1 MEAPKNC
8 DKLMRQRMNYFTGR
22 HLAARDFNDEQSY
35 HRSHRYLHNRM
46 LHGWGVLCGLEV
58 TQHDQDDCRH
68 KYVRIGSGLAIDCC
82 GREIVVGRAAC
93 CGDDQPEIPWDQ
105 YDRARPWLLLCLSY
119 HECGIEP
126 VPVIYGEGDCSTEK
140 TQTKFARYEE
150 GWELEWHWVAT
161 SQLQKYGW
169 GRIHKDCVPGD
180 YEDEQ
185 NPQQQYPA
193 EPQSPPSQPPEHPQV
208 YPSECLPDDCIDPC
222 EEGYVS
228 CLDPKCP
235 PGHCVPLAIICVQ
248 PGEPITNDRIHMR
261 GRPRLPYGAQR
272 LTHIVDINWPHGKV
286 VTPLWLENNPLRVS
300 FDRRLQAAPTTYF
313 PGPWG
318 VNQATFV
325 VQFGEQ
331 YEDLDFA
338 PPIEPP
344 KLTDDGLH
352 AEYKIA
358 PRPGR
363 SGGYDYLQGHMLWIT
378 LKCDFLYDCHG
389 RRVDGNNNGVE
400 GGTFESWVTVVHGY
414 EYERLEREGLL

>member
-1 MEAPKNC
+1 MEVPKNC
-8 DKLMRQRMNYFTGR
+8 DQLMRERVNYFTGR

-58 TQHDQDDCRH
+58 TQHDQDDCRQ

-93 CGDDQPEIPWDQ
+93 CGDEQPEIPWDK
-105 YDRARPWLLLCLSY
+105 YDPAHPWLLLCLSY
-119 HECGIEP
+119 DECGIDA

-140 TQTKFARYEE
+140 TQQKYGRYTE
-150 GWELEWHWVAT
+150 GWKLEWHWVAK
-161 SQLQKYGW
+161 SQLPKYGW
-169 GRIHKDCVPGD
+169 GRVYEDCVPKD
-180 YEDEQ
+180 I
-185 NPQQQYPA
+185 
-193 EPQSPPSQPPEHPQV
+193 QSPPAQPGTHPPPHHPPEHPQV
-208 YPSECLPDDCIDPC
+208 HPSEYLPDDCVEPC

-228 CLDPKCP
+228 CLDLKCP
-235 PGHCVPLAIICVQ
+235 PGHCVPLAIICAH
-248 PGEPITNDRIHMR
+248 PNEPITNDRIYMR

-286 VTPLWLENNPLRVS
+286 ITPLWLENNPLRVT
-300 FDRRLQAAPTTYF
+300 FDRRLQAAPLRYY

-338 PPIEPP
+338 PPTETP
-344 KLTDDGLH
+344 KLTADGLH
-352 AEYKIA
+352 AEYKVA
-358 PRPGR
+358 PRPG
-363 SGGYDYLQGHMLWIT
+363 SYGGYDYLQGHILWIT

-400 GGTFESWVTVVHGY
+400 GGVFESWVTVVHAYQY
-414 EYERLEREGLL
+414 EELERKGLL